1 MGIKTI
7 GLLGKDGGKL
17 ASMADIAIVVPSDD
31 TPRIQECHM
40 LIYHAICEVVDEVF

>member
-7 GLLGKDGGKL
+7 GLLGKDGGEIAL
-17 ASMADIAIVVPSDD
+17 IVDIAITIPSHD

-40 LIYHAICEVVDEVF
+40 LVYHAICEIVDEAF